1 MQRSL
6 VVALMALG
14 GGASFAAGISKV
26 GSDSPLSDPST
37 WRWRVSSILDE
48 QKKSSSATA
57 DAVGAVDGGA
67 FVQRHERYSPLGL
80 PEKGRPS
87 P

>member
-1 MQRSL
+1 
-6 VVALMALG
+6 MALG
-14 GGASFAAGISKV
+14 GGASLAAGISKV
-26 GSDSPLSDPST
+26 GSDPSLSDPST

-48 QKKSSSATA
+48 QKKSSATA
-57 DAVGAVDGGA
+57 DLARAVEGSA